1 MSQSNSP
8 SVTAKEPGAW
18 APSTSR
24 SAPLWWAS
32 AASRWMGITVPDVVL
47 PRGSPSAEE
56 TSGAATAATHM
67 TCETQTTLVLAV
79 MAAANPVTISSADAG
94 QAPSSTRSMP
104 AI

>member
-32 AASRWMGITVPDVVL
+32 AASRWMGITVPEVV
-47 PRGSPSAEE
+47 
-56 TSGAATAATHM
+56 M
-67 TCETQTTLVLAV
+67 TCDTQTTLVLAV
-79 MAAANPVTISSADAG
+79 IAAANPATISSADAG